1 MRGNERHP
9 LGAGKMVGRCCLLPV
24 DVTGRRAEEHG
35 ELKCEPHVQGEI
47 MSDDEASSRTA
58 SANMDAAS
66 ERVLRL
72 TRREREVLLMLADGM
87 PDKELARE
95 LGIASR
101 TVRAH
106 LANIT
111 RKLGVKSRLQAAL
124 VGDRQREVLLP

>member
-1 MRGNERHP
+1 
-9 LGAGKMVGRCCLLPV
+9 
-24 DVTGRRAEEHG
+24 
-35 ELKCEPHVQGEI
+35 

>member
-1 MRGNERHP
+1 M
-9 LGAGKMVGRCCLLPV
+9 
-24 DVTGRRAEEHG
+24 TGRQAEETRG
-35 ELKCEPHVQGEI
+35 SEI
-47 MSDDEASSRTA
+47 AKHMSRGKAVSHEEVNSRSG

-66 ERVLRL
+66 ERVLEL

-111 RKLGVKSRLQAAL
+111 RKLGVESRLQAAL
-124 VGDRQREVLLP
+124 VGDRQREVLLS